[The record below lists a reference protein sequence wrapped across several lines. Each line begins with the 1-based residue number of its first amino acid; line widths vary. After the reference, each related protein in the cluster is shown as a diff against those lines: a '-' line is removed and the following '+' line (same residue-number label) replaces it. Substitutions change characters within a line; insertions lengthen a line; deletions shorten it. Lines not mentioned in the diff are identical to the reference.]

1 MSRELGEGWIP
12 GRREVRGETDTKED
26 EEPPFAEGA
35 KDWRFAGWK
44 PALRED
50 GLLGARKRFA
60 AGPGWGIIRAR
71 GNKQAFE
78 VN

>member
-12 GRREVRGETDTKED
+12 GRREVWRGDGYRGRRGA
-26 EEPPFAEGA
+26 PFAEGA
-35 KDWRFAGWK
+35 KDWRLAGWK
-44 PALRED
+44 PALREN
-50 GLLGARKRFA
+50 GVPRARKRFA

>member
-12 GRREVRGETDTKED
+12 GRREVRGEPDTVED
-26 EEPPFAEGA
+26 EEHPFADVA
-35 KDWRFAGWK
+35 KDWQLAGWK
-44 PALRED
+44 PALREN
-50 GLLGARKRFA
+50 GVPRARKRFA